1 MITMI
6 ARYFR
11 ASCTCTMV
19 GMVIK
24 GADSAIYGEDTCTPV
39 FMYIYCTLAHV
50 TLVEYSTWNQAADK
64 AAVSS
69 LRSPVLLS
77 RKSNAILLEAVHERS

>member
-11 ASCTCTMV
+11 ASCTMV

-24 GADSAIYGEDTCTPV
+24 GADSAIYGEDMCAAV
-39 FMYIYCTLAHV
+39 QYVYCTLVHI
-50 TLVEYSTWNQAADK
+50 TLVEYSTPLTKLQY
-64 AAVSS
+64 
-69 LRSPVLLS
+69 LRYIRLPVLLRCGQQS
-77 RKSNAILLEAVHERS
+77 EV